1 MRWYWIDRFEEF
13 VSGTRAVSVKNVS
26 LAEEHIHG
34 YWPGFQVMPNSL
46 IIEGMAQTGG
56 LLVGEKN
63 QFSESVVL
71 AKVSKGI
78 FLDVVVPGDSLRY
91 TATVADIRED
101 GGIILGEVHRD
112 GKLIADINL
121 VFACLRGELSEI
133 EQFYPEEF
141 ICMLRGL
148 DMYRVGVTPE
158 GEPMVPPQFMLD
170 AEAVMNQTS

>member
-1 MRWYWIDRFEEF
+1 
-13 VSGTRAVSVKNVS
+13 
-26 LAEEHIHG
+26 
-34 YWPGFQVMPNSL
+34 
-46 IIEGMAQTGG
+46 MAQTGG

-71 AKVSKGI
+71 AKVSKAI

-112 GKLIADINL
+112 GKLIAQINL

-170 AEAVMNQTS
+170 AEAVMDQTS

>member
-1 MRWYWIDRFEEF
+1 M
-13 VSGTRAVSVKNVS
+13 KNVS

-112 GKLIADINL
+112 GKLIAEINL

>member
-71 AKVSKGI
+71 AKVSKAI

-101 GGIILGEVHRD
+101 GGIILGEVHCD
-112 GKLIADINL
+112 GKLIAQINL
-121 VFACLRGELSEI
+121 VFARLRGELSEI

-170 AEAVMNQTS
+170 AEAVMDQTS

>member
-1 MRWYWIDRFEEF
+1 M
-13 VSGTRAVSVKNVS
+13 KNVS
-26 LAEEHIHG
+26 LAEEHLHG

-112 GKLIADINL
+112 GKLIAEINL

-170 AEAVMNQTS
+170 AEAVMDQTS

>member
-26 LAEEHIHG
+26 LAEEHLHG

-71 AKVSKGI
+71 AKVSKAI

-101 GGIILGEVHRD
+101 GGIILGEVHCD
-112 GKLIADINL
+112 GKLIAQINL

-141 ICMLRGL
+141 ICMLRGR

-170 AEAVMNQTS
+170 AEAVMDQTS